1 MLLASLYTVGRG
13 CHRDEHGSGRKG
25 EEGFQGAHVLPEAGL
40 CSLFSTLLPLQWLGQ
55 AWCVLKL
62 TQLSGGLFFS
72 TVSFVPHCRAE
83 GFAKL
88 LPWMLLIWRGQSI
101 PLALPVLPPL
111 LSA

>member
-62 TQLSGGLFFS
+62 TQLSGGLFLAQS
-72 TVSFVPHCRAE
+72 ALYLTAAQRA
-83 GFAKL
+83 
-88 LPWMLLIWRGQSI
+88 
-101 PLALPVLPPL
+101 L
-111 LSA
+111 LSCCPGCC